1 MSDLDI
7 LKNCKRLAIL
17 GGTFDPIHYGH
28 LVTAETVLKEL
39 DLEKVLLIPSGR
51 PPHKQNVN
59 ISDNEHRYL
68 MTVIAAEDNPDFI
81 VSRMEIDRPGMTYTV
96 DTLKTLRRICPK
108 RCEIYFITG
117 ADAALQISTWR
128 TPGEIVKMCN
138 LVIVTR
144 PGYDKNG
151 IEAELEK
158 AGIGLDRVVFMDV
171 PALDIS
177 STDIRNRVSIGRSV
191 RYLLPP
197 NVEKYIL
204 KHGLYVYMPDK
215 KTAKKAEMIIKKLQ
229 KALSQRR
236 FIHTRGVAEESV
248 RLARVHGADE
258 KKAYIAGL
266 LHDCAKDIPNKE
278 KIELCKKYGV
288 EIDKVLA
295 EQPDLL
301 HQFLGAELAKNLYG
315 IADKE
320 ILDAIRYHTT
330 GRPDM
335 GMLEKIVYLA
345 DFFEPS
351 RRFYEGRDEIKALAY
366 KDLDKA
372 VAFSLKHTIDYNENK
387 KRLIHPLGKSAFEF
401 YKKYLQ

>member
-7 LKNCKRLAIL
+7 LKNCKKFAIM

-28 LVTAETVLKEL
+28 LVTAETVCREL
-39 DLEKVLLIPSGR
+39 GLEKVLLIPSGR
-51 PPHKQNVN
+51 PPHKQNIN
-59 ISDNEHRYL
+59 LSDNEHRYL
-68 MTVIAAEDNPDFI
+68 MTAIAAEDNPDFV

-96 DTLKTLRRICPK
+96 DTLRALRRICPK

-117 ADAALQISTWR
+117 ADAALQISTWK
-128 TPGEIVKMCN
+128 TPEELPKLCKIV
-138 LVIVTR
+138 VVTR
-144 PGYDKNG
+144 PGYDRDKVT
-151 IEAELEK
+151 AELER
-158 AGIGLDRVVFMDV
+158 AGIAPESVVFMDV

-177 STDIRNRVSIGRSV
+177 STDIRNRISIGRSV

-197 NVEKYIL
+197 NVEKYIQ
-204 KHGLYVYMPDK
+204 KNSLYVYTPDK
-215 KTAKKAEMIIKKLQ
+215 KTAKKAEVIIKRLQ
-229 KALSQRR
+229 KTLSGRR
-236 FIHTRGVAEESV
+236 FIHTKGVAEESV
-248 RLARVHGADE
+248 KLARVHGADE

-288 EIDKVLA
+288 PIDKVLA

-301 HQFLGAELAKNLYG
+301 HQFLGAELAKNIYG
-315 IADKE
+315 IVDKE
-320 ILDAIRYHTT
+320 ILDAIRCHTT

-335 GMLEKIVYLA
+335 DILEKIIYLA

-351 RRFYEGRDEIKALAY
+351 RRFYEGRDEIRALAY

-372 VAFSLKHTIDYNENK
+372 VAFSLKHTIEFNEGK
-387 KRLIHPLGKSAFEF
+387 KRLIHPLGKSALEF
-401 YKKYLQ
+401 YKKYL

>member
-7 LKNCKRLAIL
+7 LKNCKKFAVM

-28 LVTAETVLKEL
+28 LVTAETVCREL
-39 DLEKVLLIPSGR
+39 DLEGVLLIPSGR
-51 PPHKQNVN
+51 PPHKQNIT

-68 MTVIAAEDNPDFI
+68 MTVIAAEDNPDLV

-96 DTLKTLRRICPK
+96 DTLRTLRRICPK
-108 RCEIYFITG
+108 RCEIYFIAG

-128 TPGEIVKMCN
+128 TPDEIVKMCK

-151 IEAELEK
+151 IQTELEK

-177 STDIRNRVSIGRSV
+177 STDIRNRVSIGRSI

-197 NVEKYIL
+197 NVEKYIQ
-204 KHGLYVYMPDK
+204 KNSLYVYVPDK

-335 GMLEKIVYLA
+335 GVLEKIVYLA

-351 RRFYEGRDEIKALAY
+351 RRYYEGRDEIKALAY

-372 VAFSLKHTIDYNENK
+372 AAFSLKHTIDFNENK

-401 YKKYLQ
+401 YKKYL

>member
-128 TPGEIVKMCN
+128 TPGEIVKMCK

-177 STDIRNRVSIGRSV
+177 STDIRNRVSIGRSI

-278 KIELCKKYGV
+278 KTELCKKYGV

-335 GMLEKIVYLA
+335 GVLEKIVYLA

-401 YKKYLQ
+401 YKKYL